1 MQFSNKRFRHLLWV
15 HGYAAVCLIAA
26 VSNSF
31 AQDDFFSPVN
41 IEIPR
46 DSAGDAPY
54 SLFGWITQKIGYG
67 LEAPDPVFSR
77 QDRELSKVE
86 TSLFAQFDTALTDS
100 VNLRFSGKAYYDAI
114 YSLNDNAQFSADE
127 RRKFRSRFE
136 VKDFFLERQ
145 FGNGVYL
152 KVGNQLV
159 AWGLA
164 EYSRITDLIN
174 TEDQFTFGQQDLED
188 IRLQVPAALLG
199 FNLGDWR
206 LDSVLTYRAGRNDT
220 APAQDEFDQ
229 FLRLRNSGLTLTR
242 DQPDNQVEGFLR
254 ASTHFARGDLQF
266 VVGEFNENSLS
277 VTRIDPGPSIS
288 PEIVYSQNRMRALAV
303 AGNWVNGAWL
313 LFGELGIHKDK
324 AVRPATNAFFGQT
337 FGWAQKDQVLTA
349 LGLEYNGLRNLL
361 LTVELDNTH
370 TRDHD
375 EFMADSKDFS
385 SIGTRVYW
393 TALNERLEVL
403 AVWNKLIDADT
414 QLGRLSVNYNWSDRL
429 AFGLLWMNY
438 GSKRGSQ
445 FYDYRNNDLLQLQ
458 LQYNFQI

>member
-1 MQFSNKRFRHLLWV
+1 MQFSNKRFRHLLWMCRC
-15 HGYAAVCLIAA
+15 AAVCLIAA
-26 VSNSF
+26 VSSSF
-31 AQDDFFSPVN
+31 AQDDFFNPVN
-41 IEIPR
+41 VEITREPT
-46 DSAGDAPY
+46 GDVPY

-67 LEAPDPVFSR
+67 LEAPGTPFSR

-86 TSLFAQFDTALTDS
+86 TSLFAQFDTAVTDS
-100 VNLRFSGKAYYDAI
+100 VNLRISGKAYHDAI
-114 YSLNDNAQFSADE
+114 YSLNDDTQFSTDE

-145 FGNGVYL
+145 FGDGVYL

-159 AWGLA
+159 AWGLS

-199 FNLGDWR
+199 FNIGDWR
-206 LDSVLTYRAGRNDT
+206 LDSVLTYKAGRNDM

-229 FLRLRNSGLTLTR
+229 FLRLRDSGYTLTR
-242 DQPDNQVEGFLR
+242 EQPDNQVEGFLR
-254 ASTHFARGDLQF
+254 ASTHWARGDLQF
-266 VVGEFNENSLS
+266 VVGEFNDNSLS
-277 VTRIDPGPSIS
+277 VARIDSGQAPD
-288 PEIVYSQNRMRALAV
+288 PEIVYSQNRMRALGV

-324 AVRPATNAFFGQT
+324 AVRPAADGFFGQVQ
-337 FGWAQKDQVLTA
+337 GWAQKDQLLTA

-361 LTVELDNTH
+361 LTVEIDNTH
-370 TRDHD
+370 TRNHD
-375 EFMADSKDFS
+375 QFMADSKDHT
-385 SIGTRVYW
+385 SIGARVYW
-393 TALNERLEVL
+393 TALNERLELL

-414 QLGRLSVNYNWSDRL
+414 QLGRLSVNYNWSDQL

-438 GSKRGSQ
+438 SSKRGSQ
-445 FYDYRNNDLLQLQ
+445 FYDYRHNDLVQLQ